1 MINIDKLNFSYPDN
15 SFDISISTLKIKEG
29 EKIAIIGPSGT
40 GKTTLLNLLS
50 GIFKPQSGEI
60 QIGNIKLTDYS
71 REDLQDFRIVRVGL
85 VFQEFELLDY
95 LTVLDNI
102 LLPYRIT
109 SVMEITDDTIS
120 RAKRL
125 AGDVGLADKV
135 NRKPDHLSQGERQRV
150 AVCRALVTEPS
161 VIMGDEPTGNLDPK
175 NRDHIMDILFKYS
188 DTNKVPIVIV
198 THDHD
203 LIKRFDRVVDV
214 TGCWIQ
220 DTRYEMRDMR

>member
-1 MINIDKLNFSYPDN
+1 MIKIDNLLFSYPDN
-15 SFDISISTLKIKEG
+15 SFDISISSLMIKQG

-50 GIFKPQSGEI
+50 GIFQPQSGEI

-71 REDLQDFRIVRVGL
+71 CEDLQDFRIVRVGL

-109 SVMEITDDTIS
+109 SVLEITDDVIN

-125 AGDVGLADKV
+125 AGDVGLVDKV
-135 NRKPDHLSQGERQRV
+135 DRKPDHLSQGERQRV

-188 DTNKVPIVIV
+188 DKNKVPLVIV
-198 THDHD
+198 THDHE
-203 LIKRFDRVVDV
+203 LIQRFDRVVDI
-214 TGCWIQ
+214 TDLG
-220 DTRYEMRDMR
+220 

>member
-1 MINIDKLNFSYPDN
+1 MIKIDNLLFSYPDN
-15 SFDISISTLKIKEG
+15 SFDISISSLMIKQG

-50 GIFKPQSGEI
+50 GIFQPQSGEI

-71 REDLQDFRIVRVGL
+71 SEDLQDFRIVRIGL

-109 SVMEITDDTIS
+109 SVLEITDDVIS

-125 AGDVGLADKV
+125 AGDVGLVDKV
-135 NRKPDHLSQGERQRV
+135 DRKPDHLSQGERQRV
-150 AVCRALVTEPS
+150 AVCRALITEPS

-175 NRDHIMDILFKYS
+175 NRDQIMDILFKYS
-188 DTNKVPIVIV
+188 DKNKVPLVIV
-198 THDHD
+198 THDHE
-203 LIKRFDRVVDV
+203 LIQRFDRVVD
-214 TGCWIQ
+214 IS
-220 DTRYEMRDMR
+220 EIM